1 MANIRT
7 VMEAPEAVKCL
18 APEEEEDTS
27 EEKTAFPLVSNAKES
42 YTYTQK
48 MESSGRPICRRATRR

>member
-42 YTYTQK
+42 YT
-48 MESSGRPICRRATRR
+48 